1 MTRQTNINEAKLKEE
16 NNQWETHW
24 TFLRSWLEEMCD
36 TDNTVAT
43 KYSITTHAK
52 VMAVMDTL
60 RPHTDENVDIQ
71 ISNEQGDEKPLMN
84 NAMIK
89 QIIHANDLAIDAV
102 KRLREVNDELQ
113 GDLEQFI
120 ERSAEDE
127 AGLKD
132 ELEATEAE
140 VKRLLCV
147 IEDIES
153 MIPDN
158 HEEVSPILS
167 DILNECHGVLPMF
180 NEVSE

>member
-102 KRLREVNDELQ
+102 KRLRE
-113 GDLEQFI
+113 
-120 ERSAEDE
+120 
-127 AGLKD
+127 
-132 ELEATEAE
+132 E